1 MKKILLMTAM
11 FIGLSISAFSQTGGY
26 QEQSVQRLAPQQQR
40 MLVCG
45 SAENPIR
52 LAGYMNYPPFGWK
65 ESYRMEGH
73 GGMLEK
79 DKIIT
84 NYFGIGVQ
92 LFDKFAKE
100 NKLYYSYVNMLN
112 FDEAKYALTK
122 GYFDVLLNNYF
133 ESNSYSTMAYF
144 YPAYIANPVI
154 IVVRKTD
161 TAEKAPETLEEL
173 KGKKG
178 FVRAEEN
185 LFDMIYSSLPADVSL
200 EKVNGARRAFQ
211 ALLRKEVDFLIMSQ
225 LAYETEIRRFKIK
238 DFLTTSTTPFISPFV
253 FFSYAK
259 GNACAEFIKNAFEKK
274 LQEYTADKDYMR
286 SVLSS
291 QLVAWENKFANEKS
305 LMYDIDVI
313 EEERVEKA
321 KNLDAWL
328 EEQQIKPVVDD
339 KVKEQADKI
348 KL

>member
-1 MKKILLMTAM
+1 MKKILLMSAM
-11 FIGLSISAFSQTGGY
+11 FIGLGLTAFAQTGGY
-26 QEQSVQRLAPQQQR
+26 QEQSVQREILQPQR
-40 MLVCG
+40 FLLCG

-65 ESYRMEGH
+65 ESYRMEGR
-73 GGMLEK
+73 GGLLEK

-84 NYFGIGVQ
+84 NYFGIGMQ

-144 YPAYIANPVI
+144 YPAYIANPII
-154 IVVRKTD
+154 IVVRKTE
-161 TAEKAPETLEEL
+161 TAEKVPETLEEL

-178 FVRAEEN
+178 LVRAEEN
-185 LFDMIYSSLPADVSL
+185 LFDMIYSSLPAEVSL

-238 DFLTTSTTPFISPFV
+238 DYLTTSTNPFISPFV

-259 GNACAEFIKNAFEKK
+259 GNPCAEFIKDAFEKK

-291 QLVAWENKFANEKS
+291 QLITWENKFINEKS
-305 LMYDIDVI
+305 LMYEIDVVK
-313 EEERVEKA
+313 EEKVEKT
-321 KNLDAWL
+321 KDLEAWL
-328 EEQQIKPVVDD
+328 KEQRMKEAND
-339 KVKEQADKI
+339 KVKQQADKI
-348 KL
+348 SL